1 MKKRKTKYKWNNIFK
16 AVSGLF
22 LIVITIAVMV
32 GSCART
38 EASSTVPTKK
48 YFDVPLS
55 TELQDHIFTLCE
67 EYGIAPEIIVAMIER
82 ESNYDDGAV
91 GDNGKSVGL
100 MQIQEH
106 NHYDRIERLG
116 VTDLFDPFENVEV
129 GIDFFAQCVTRNGGN
144 VEMALMSYNA
154 GQNGAETNY
163 FSKGIYSNAYSQ
175 KVLKKAQIL
184 KEGMIEMNFFER
196 KCIKPS
202 FHTYFID
209 AMGAMAL
216 GLFASLLIGTIFGTI
231 YDKTGIEFFASMKQ
245 YATSATGP
253 AMAVAIGSAL
263 SLCCWLSLKFTWRTY
278 GHIYSS
284 GRCSRVRKN
293 CIKRNKNRYSC
304 YAYCYHCSRYSNI
317 PYYRSL
323 DI

>member
-22 LIVITIAVMV
+22 LIVITIVVMV

-55 TELQDHIFTLCE
+55 YELQDHIFNLCE
-67 EYGIAPEIIVAMIER
+67 EYGIAPEVIVAMIER

-91 GDNGKSVGL
+91 GDNGESVGL

-116 VTDLFDPFENVEV
+116 VTNLGDPFENVEV
-129 GIDFFAQCVTRNGGN
+129 GIDFFAQCITRNGGN
-144 VEMALMSYNA
+144 VEMALMAYNA

-175 KVLKKAQIL
+175 KVLEKAKIL
-184 KEGMIEMNFFER
+184 KEGMIEMTWTDDPVADFHDWDGEQAEALAKCPVCCECGDEGYIQDDYYYLIEGKIYCEEHFEEYVNENFR
-196 KCIKPS
+196 KD
-202 FHTYFID
+202 TEDY
-209 AMGAMAL
+209 
-216 GLFASLLIGTIFGTI
+216 
-231 YDKTGIEFFASMKQ
+231 IE
-245 YATSATGP
+245 
-253 AMAVAIGSAL
+253 
-263 SLCCWLSLKFTWRTY
+263 
-278 GHIYSS
+278 
-284 GRCSRVRKN
+284 
-293 CIKRNKNRYSC
+293 
-304 YAYCYHCSRYSNI
+304 
-317 PYYRSL
+317 
-323 DI
+323 